1 LAKENIV
8 SRNTRPVDFERATDY
23 YRADSFGLLMKRVLL
38 SMTNRTDGL
47 LEPYG
52 LTSAQGGPL
61 MCLTTRRSSTVTEIA
76 RALQADVGAT
86 TRLIDR
92 LERKGL
98 CKRIRS
104 SADRREMKVELTR
117 EGEAS
122 VSEVPGVLC
131 TVMNEHLAGFSN
143 SEWVALKRYLQR
155 MAQNAEAMLT
165 MDRALGTILDRPPS

>member
-1 LAKENIV
+1 V
-8 SRNTRPVDFERATDY
+8 TRNTRRVDFERATDY
-23 YRADSFGLLMKRVLL
+23 YKGDSFGLLMKRALL

-61 MCLTTRRSSTVTEIA
+61 MCLTKRRSSTATEIA
-76 RALQADVGAT
+76 RAVHTDIGAT

-104 SADRREMKVELTR
+104 SDDRREITVELTR
-117 EGEAS
+117 GGEAA

-143 SEWVALKRYLQR
+143 NEWDALKRYLQR
-155 MAQNAEAMLT
+155 MATNAEAVPA
-165 MDRALGTILDRPPS
+165 MDRSLGSNLDQPTS